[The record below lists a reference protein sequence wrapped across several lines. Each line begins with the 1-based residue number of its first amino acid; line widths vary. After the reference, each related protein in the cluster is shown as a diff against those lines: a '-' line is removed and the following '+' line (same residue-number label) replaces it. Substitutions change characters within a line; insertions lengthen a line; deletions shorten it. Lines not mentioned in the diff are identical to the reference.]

1 MVKCFDG
8 HTSSLEAKRFEE
20 EGENDSIESKT
31 EISIKKYLH
40 ESYI

>member
-1 MVKCFDG
+1 MVECSDG

-20 EGENDSIESKT
+20 ESGNDSVKSKT

-40 ESYI
+40 QFYI